1 MEETPLP
8 DRKDA
13 VGKMTHVPEDYKFRG
28 HLWFAKR
35 PGIGRLTEE
44 RSEDWTRAEGGYI
57 PKERTFAG
65 PGRNPFYAYHVFDKT
80 HVVMLTEQGIIPEE
94 DGVAI
99 LKAFR
104 RMEEEGVVDARQRV
118 GGEDHS
124 GEAYLITELGWE
136 VGGRI
141 HVGRSTGD
149 LGYVSK
155 RMTARDYLLDI
166 MDATLRT
173 REAMVNLAEK
183 HIESVMP
190 GYSVTYQHAQPVTF
204 GYYLMA
210 FAKQLERNFEKLEA
224 AYAVQNISP
233 AGSAIGMGTDFPG
246 FDRHRQM
253 ELMGFDALFENCYDA
268 GHNKDHA
275 DVFGV
280 LLCIN
285 ESLSELANDLAMFST
300 YEFRYVWPADRYCST
315 SSIMP
320 QKHNASGLI
329 YLMGM
334 GDKTKG
340 HIVQNS
346 VNRALIDTL
355 NSLNMWP
362 GMLSTLTVYTD
373 RMKKRAG
380 EFWAQAVDIAAQIVR
395 EKGLPWRT
403 AHQITA
409 TLVRLSIEEGRTPQ
423 EVTPELIDRCA
434 MMVPEWAKPLGLSQE
449 AIDRAV
455 DPRAMV
461 ERRDLIGG
469 VAPVRVREQIAGS
482 RELLERNTDSL
493 QEKRGSLAEAARK
506 LEEAI
511 DAIVGE

>member
-1 MEETPLP
+1 MPE
-8 DRKDA
+8 RKHTT
-13 VGKMTHVPEDYKFRG
+13 VGKMTHVPTDYEFRG

-35 PGIGRLTEE
+35 PGIGRFSEE
-44 RSEDWTRAEGGYI
+44 RSEEWTKAEAGYI
-57 PKERTFAG
+57 PKGRTFAG
-65 PGRNPFYAYHVFDKT
+65 PGRNPFYAYHAFDKA
-80 HVVMLTEQGIIPEE
+80 HVVMLTEQGIIP
-94 DGVAI
+94 DGDGAMI

-104 RMEEEGVVDARQRV
+104 RMEEEGVVEARQRV

-149 LGYVSK
+149 LGYVS
-155 RMTARDYLLDI
+155 RRITARDYLLDI
-166 MDATLRT
+166 LDATLRV

-183 HIESVMP
+183 HIETVMP

-210 FAKQLERNFEKLEA
+210 FVKQLERNFEKLEA
-224 AYAVQNISP
+224 AYSVQNISP

-253 ELMGFDALFENCYDA
+253 ELMGFDDLFENCYDA

-285 ESLSELANDLAMFST
+285 ESLSELAQDLALFST

-320 QKHNASGLI
+320 QKHNASGFI
-329 YLMGM
+329 YLSGM
-334 GDKTKG
+334 GSRTKG
-340 HIVQNS
+340 QIIQNA
-346 VNRALIDTL
+346 VNKAMIDTL

-362 GMLSTLTVYTD
+362 GILSTLTVYED
-373 RMKKRAG
+373 RMERRAG

-395 EKGLPWRT
+395 ERGLPWRT

-409 TLVRLSIEEGRTPQ
+409 TLVRICIDEDITPQ
-423 EVTPELIDRCA
+423 EVTPGLIDRCA
-434 MMVPEWAKPLGLSQE
+434 KMVPEWGRPVGLSTE
-449 AIDRAV
+449 AIGRAI
-455 DPRAMV
+455 DPRAMI
-461 ERRDLIGG
+461 ERRNLIGG
-469 VAPVRVREQIAGS
+469 VASVRVKEQITKS
-482 RELLERNTDSL
+482 KDLLRWDKGRLAT
-493 QEKRGSLAEAARK
+493 KRKKLAEATGK
-506 LEEAI
+506 LEKAI
-511 DAIVGE
+511 DAITGE

>member
-1 MEETPLP
+1 MSERRYTT
-8 DRKDA
+8 
-13 VGKMTHVPEDYKFRG
+13 VGKMTYVPVGYDFRG

-35 PGIGRLTEE
+35 PGIGRFMEE
-44 RSEDWTRAEGGYI
+44 RSDDWTKAEAGYF
-57 PKERTFAG
+57 PKERSFAG

-80 HVVMLTEQGIIPEE
+80 HVVMLTEQGIIPKR
-94 DGVAI
+94 DGAEI

-104 RMEEEGVVDARQRV
+104 RMEEEGVVEARERV

-149 LGYVSK
+149 LGYVS
-155 RMTARDYLLDI
+155 RRITARDYLLDI
-166 MDATLRT
+166 MDASLRV
-173 REAMVNLAEK
+173 RRAMIDLAEK
-183 HIESVMP
+183 HVETVMP

-210 FAKQLERNFEKLEA
+210 FVKQLERNFDKLEA
-224 AYAVQNISP
+224 VYGVQNISP
-233 AGSAIGMGTDFPG
+233 AGSAIGMGTDFLG

-253 ELMGFDALFENCYDA
+253 ELLGFDDLFENCYDA
-268 GHNKDHA
+268 GHNKDYA
-275 DVFGV
+275 DIFGI

-285 ESLSELANDLAMFST
+285 ESLSELARDLALFST

-320 QKHNASGLI
+320 QKHNASGFI
-329 YLMGM
+329 YLSGM
-334 GDKTKG
+334 GNRTKG
-340 HIVQNS
+340 QIIQNS

-355 NSLNMWP
+355 NSLKMWP
-362 GMLSTLTVYTD
+362 GILSTLTVYKD
-373 RMKKRAG
+373 RMERRAG

-395 EKGLPWRT
+395 EKGLPWRS

-409 TLVRLSIEEGRTPQ
+409 TLVRICIEEDKTPQ

-434 MMVPEWAKPLGLSQE
+434 KMVPEWGKPIGLSAD
-449 AIDRAV
+449 AIRRAI
-455 DPRAMV
+455 DPRAMI
-461 ERRDLIGG
+461 ERRSLIGG
-469 VAPVRVREQIAGS
+469 VAPVRVKEQIAKS
-482 RELLERNTDSL
+482 KELLERNNDRVDV
-493 QEKRGSLAEAARK
+493 KRKKLAEAAWK
-506 LEEAI
+506 LEKAI
-511 DAIVGE
+511 DAIIGE

>member
-1 MEETPLP
+1 MS
-8 DRKDA
+8 DRKYMK
-13 VGKMTHVPEDYKFRG
+13 VGKMTHVPADYDFRG

-44 RSEDWTRAEGGYI
+44 RSEDLIKAESGYI

-65 PGRNPFYAYHVFDKT
+65 PGRNPFYAYHVFDKV
-80 HVVMLTEQGIIPEE
+80 HVVMLTEQGIIPKG
-94 DGVAI
+94 DGAAI

-155 RMTARDYLLDI
+155 RMAARDYLLDI

-173 REAMVNLAEK
+173 REAMVDLAGK

-210 FAKQLERNFEKLEA
+210 FVKQLERNFEKLEA
-224 AYAVQNISP
+224 AYSVQNISP

-246 FDRHRQM
+246 FDRRRQM
-253 ELMGFDALFENCYDA
+253 ELMGFDDLFENCYDA
-268 GHNKDHA
+268 GHNKDYA

-280 LLCIN
+280 LMCIN
-285 ESLSELANDLAMFST
+285 ESLSELARDLALFST

-320 QKHNASGLI
+320 QKHNASGFI
-329 YLMGM
+329 YLSGM
-334 GDKTKG
+334 GNRTKG
-340 HIVQNS
+340 QIIQNA
-346 VNRALIDTL
+346 VNRAMIDTL

-362 GMLSTLTVYTD
+362 GILSTLTVYED
-373 RMKKRAG
+373 RMESRAG

-409 TLVRLSIEEGRTPQ
+409 TLVRVCIEEDITPQ

-434 MMVPEWAKPLGLSQE
+434 KMVPEWGKPVGLSTE
-449 AIDRAV
+449 AIGRAI

-461 ERRDLIGG
+461 ERRNLIGG
-469 VAPVRVREQIAGS
+469 VAPVRVREQITRS
-482 RELLERNTDSL
+482 RELLERDNGRVE
-493 QEKRGSLAEAARK
+493 EKRKRLAEAAGK
-506 LEEAI
+506 LEKAI
-511 DAIVGE
+511 DAIIGE

>member
-1 MEETPLP
+1 MPERENTS
-8 DRKDA
+8 
-13 VGKMTHVPEDYKFRG
+13 VGKMTHVPADYKFRG

-35 PGIGRLTEE
+35 PGIGRFLEE
-44 RSEDWTRAEGGYI
+44 RSEEWTKAEAGYI
-57 PKERTFAG
+57 PKERTYAG
-65 PGRNPFYAYHVFDKT
+65 PGRNPFYAYHVFDKA
-80 HVVMLTEQGIIPEE
+80 HVVMLTEQGIIPKG
-94 DGVAI
+94 DGAKI

-104 RMEEEGVVDARQRV
+104 RMEKEGVVEARQRV

-149 LGYVSK
+149 LGYVS
-155 RMTARDYLLDI
+155 RRITARDYLLDI
-166 MDATLRT
+166 MDASLSV
-173 REAMVNLAEK
+173 REAMVDLAGK
-183 HIESVMP
+183 HIETVMP

-210 FAKQLERNFEKLEA
+210 FVKQLERNFDKLEA
-224 AYAVQNISP
+224 AYSVQNISP

-246 FDRHRQM
+246 FDRYRQM
-253 ELMGFDALFENCYDA
+253 ELLGFDDLFENCYDA
-268 GHNKDHA
+268 GHNKDYA

-285 ESLSELANDLAMFST
+285 ESLSELAYDLALFST

-320 QKHNASGLI
+320 QKHNASGFIFLS
-329 YLMGM
+329 GM
-334 GDKTKG
+334 GSKTKG
-340 HIVQNS
+340 QIVQNA
-346 VNRALIDTL
+346 VDRAMIDTL

-362 GMLSTLTVYTD
+362 GILSTLTVYED
-373 RMKKRAG
+373 LMERRAG
-380 EFWAQAVDIAAQIVR
+380 EFWAQAVDIAAQMVR

-409 TLVRLSIEEGRTPQ
+409 TLVRICIDEGRTPQ
-423 EVTPELIDRCA
+423 EVTPDLIDRCA
-434 MMVPEWAKPLGLSQE
+434 KMVPEWGKPVGLSVE
-449 AIDRAV
+449 AIGRAI
-455 DPRAMV
+455 DPRAMI
-461 ERRDLIGG
+461 ERRNLIGG
-469 VAPVRVREQIAGS
+469 VAPVRVKEQIVKS
-482 RELLERNTDSL
+482 RRLLEGDR
-493 QEKRGSLAEAARK
+493 ERVEAKRKKLTEATGK

-511 DAIVGE
+511 DVIVGG